1 MSKYVLSVHAFCSA
15 LTDDQLVIIVDEIQA
30 QANARPFA
38 CTRNT
43 SSVEA
48 YLPLGPT
55 SNLGMIAY
63 IIIVHPKNLIRAL
76 RLGSYHA
83 PCDKKSH

>member
-1 MSKYVLSVHAFCSA
+1 MLACLLEIQFTVPQITSVSVHSLRRMSEYVLSVHVFCSA
-15 LTDDQLVIIVDEIQA
+15 LTDDQLVIIVDEILA
-30 QANARPFA
+30 QANARPCA

-55 SNLGMIAY
+55 SNLGTIAY
-63 IIIVHPKNLIRAL
+63 
-76 RLGSYHA
+76 
-83 PCDKKSH
+83 